1 MRPSGSLSQP
11 LGGKIVVNYDKF
23 DAMQCNVNL
32 VNLLTSYRQKME
44 GGEAR
49 QEDRGH
55 CGELQEREGT
65 ESL

>member
-11 LGGKIVVNYDKF
+11 LGGKIVVNYDEF
-23 DAMQCNVNL
+23 DAMQCYPCKPPYI
-32 VNLLTSYRQKME
+32 YRQKME

-55 CGELQEREGT
+55 CGELQKREGT